1 MLLNQT
7 AVFLKEIDELW
18 QREIPAKVLHRA
30 EQALADHIAVASAGA
45 RAEQER
51 LRKILS
57 FAGSD
62 AGAST
67 AIGLRKTTL
76 SEAVFLNGFS
86 AHALDYDD
94 GTNAGIIHLG
104 SPVFA
109 LLLPLAERYGNTVR
123 EVLRAAVIGYETSFT
138 VALTIQPMHKK
149 LGWHATGTCG
159 ILGASIAA
167 SYLLG
172 FTEEERR
179 NAFAAA
185 CASATG
191 MLSVLD
197 DGSEL
202 KPYNAGKAALL
213 ALESIR
219 LGKAGFRGNPDA
231 LGSYRGFLRMLSGQE
246 GLELKPLLFGG
257 TYAMEKAYVKP
268 YASCRYTHPAVEAAI
283 HLRAEVRPEE
293 VKRIDIRTYS
303 LAVSGHEHTEIL
315 GPGSAKMSIPYATAC
330 GLLFGKAGLLEFT
343 EEAVTGAEV
352 LALTGK
358 VHVEADAEMSA
369 AFPKV
374 QAAEV
379 TIYTNDGRS
388 FTERVDFPKGEPE
401 NPLTEEEFRSRYD
414 GLMEFAGR
422 KDAAELFALLRNGE
436 TPVREI
442 MAKLI

>member
-1 MLLNQT
+1 MNQT
-7 AVFLKEIDELW
+7 AVFLKEIDALW
-18 QREIPAKVLHRA
+18 RKEIPANVLHRA
-30 EQALADHIAVASAGA
+30 EQALADHIAVACAGA

-51 LRKILS
+51 LQKFMA
-57 FAGSD
+57 FAGAE
-62 AGAST
+62 AGDST
-67 AIGLRKTTL
+67 AIGLQKTTL
-76 SEAVFLNGFS
+76 PEAVFLNGFS

-109 LLLPLAERYGNTVR
+109 VLLPLAERYAKTVA

-138 VALTIQPMHKK
+138 VALTIQPMHKA

-159 ILGASIAA
+159 ILGAAIAA
-167 SYLLG
+167 SYLLD

-179 NAFAAA
+179 NAFEAAA
-185 CASATG
+185 ASATG

-202 KPYNAGKAALL
+202 KPYNAAKAAAM
-213 ALESIR
+213 ALSALR
-219 LGKAGFRGNPDA
+219 LGKAGFRGNPDP
-231 LGSYRGFLRMLSGQE
+231 LGSYRGFLRMMSGQE
-246 GLELKPLLFGG
+246 GLELKPLLYGG

-268 YASCRYTHPAVEAAI
+268 YASCRYTHPSVEAAI
-283 HLRAEVRPEE
+283 RLRDQVRTEE
-293 VKRIDIRTYS
+293 VSRIDVRTYS

-343 EEAVTGAEV
+343 EEAVSGAEV
-352 LALTGK
+352 LDLTKK

-374 QAAEV
+374 QTAEV
-379 TIYTNDGRS
+379 TVRTTDGRS
-388 FTERVDFPKGEPE
+388 FTERVNFPKGEPE
-401 NPLTEEEFRSRYD
+401 NPLNEEEFRARYD

-422 KDAAELFALLRNGE
+422 KEAAEIFALLQNGG
-436 TPVREI
+436 TPVRMI
-442 MAKLI
+442 MEKLI